1 MNRVK
6 KYICLLLVLTLLVG
20 VLSGCGG
27 EEPAAAGPLYAER
40 GDAQRASL
48 GSLSPAADANT
59 VLTALAA
66 AGASA
71 SAALEPGRDDSAPA
85 GPRLRVADDAAGDPV
100 LTDGSCIYMLD
111 GYGLVTVSAAGTASK
126 VLAYTKV
133 DRGGEGWNDRLY
145 LWQDQIAVVWTSLAF
160 DDQGAWQGD
169 METQIVIL
177 SVADPAAPKQRSALT
192 VEGSLVEACLVD
204 GTLCVVTQ
212 KNLLTLPEREQ
223 ADSILP
229 KLHENGKTFTL
240 RPGEIYL
247 SPDPANAALT
257 VTAAI
262 RLEDG
267 RFVDALAFTD
277 GTEAVC
283 ADGQN
288 LYLARTR
295 WNESASAP
303 RKDGAYTVVD
313 YSIAAETEIK
323 RLKLDGG
330 LTLADGCI
338 LNGALSGPEAMDVR
352 NGQLRVAARVDE
364 RSFSVYTDEAH
375 GWTNREE
382 NSRVLENQL
391 VILDGELNVVGA
403 LARLGGEAG
412 ITDCGF
418 LRASAWITAKD
429 TLAVVDL
436 SDPVEPKISQSFAAA
451 GETLLLRE
459 LGGNCVAV
467 LSLPASGGKLRL
479 TAYDLTDPAAPRQ
492 LDSLELDAA
501 PTGDLT
507 QPGALFADAASG
519 LLGWPAA
526 GKDRTEYRLVR
537 WNGTK
542 FENKGSLAPDYV
554 PGDARG
560 LLLNGCLYLCDPA
573 QVSVTDPEGMK
584 VLTTVSNA
592 VG

>member
-1 MNRVK
+1 
-6 KYICLLLVLTLLVG
+6 
-20 VLSGCGG
+20 
-27 EEPAAAGPLYAER
+27 
-40 GDAQRASL
+40 
-48 GSLSPAADANT
+48 
-59 VLTALAA
+59 
-66 AGASA
+66 
-71 SAALEPGRDDSAPA
+71 
-85 GPRLRVADDAAGDPV
+85 
-100 LTDGSCIYMLD
+100 
-111 GYGLVTVSAAGTASK
+111 
-126 VLAYTKV
+126 
-133 DRGGEGWNDRLY
+133 
-145 LWQDQIAVVWTSLAF
+145 
-160 DDQGAWQGD
+160 
-169 METQIVIL
+169 
-177 SVADPAAPKQRSALT
+177 
-192 VEGSLVEACLVD
+192 
-204 GTLCVVTQ
+204 
-212 KNLLTLPEREQ
+212 
-223 ADSILP
+223 
-229 KLHENGKTFTL
+229 
-240 RPGEIYL
+240 
-247 SPDPANAALT
+247 
-257 VTAAI
+257 
-262 RLEDG
+262 
-267 RFVDALAFTD
+267 
-277 GTEAVC
+277 
-283 ADGQN
+283 
-288 LYLARTR
+288 
-295 WNESASAP
+295 
-303 RKDGAYTVVD
+303 
-313 YSIAAETEIK
+313 
-323 RLKLDGG
+323 
-330 LTLADGCI
+330 
-338 LNGALSGPEAMDVR
+338 MDVR

-382 NSRVLENQL
+382 NQL

-412 ITDCGF
+412 VTDCGF

-501 PTGDLT
+501 PAGDLT

-584 VLTTVSNA
+584 VLATVSNA